1 MIQTL
6 PAISMASGCVESRG
20 DGCQVY
26 RHTPASPTQVG
37 EQNSTGQLS
46 VLWTSQ
52 PCAPNKETCVQESTL
67 RDDFAQQHVLH
78 CLQALAEHHGEVMF
92 VISQLRFSDYL
103 NRPCYSA
110 TTALFPRFSDIEK
123 RFRDGDFDVLVLHR
137 RYGVVIGEIKSVG
150 LHAGTAENSYQNLV
164 DDVAKRVRKAAWQL
178 NKSSEVLRYL
188 LHDLSPPPPVH
199 KALIL
204 PYITSNSLGA
214 VLEKYEDLKTTLCQC
229 LETETTDDAVQLC
242 LCSNQMS
249 DRTRPWEFTDD
260 VMSGLSHWWLRL
272 TTHEDDYSMTGDIYE
287 DIVARFCGPA
297 TTIRVHCS
305 SSPLMEVRNR
315 GDGVSEVGNRLRKL
329 VLTPQQI
336 DLLVTAPSRVF
347 LSGPCGT
354 GKTVVLVL
362 MALQWLY
369 QGHDVHI
376 VSSWVLGLAAS
387 YLVHHQLE
395 GTMQAYQNRSQPTG
409 KVHIHF
415 YNFQK
420 GEEEVTKS
428 INDLVNFAKNETLH
442 IVMDEVY
449 PDPTNNGSEVAI
461 LAKSYNQFVMELTAK
476 NREVHLWMAGAMH
489 NCIPY
494 GLEEK
499 QMLVPLRCVPVVQR
513 MLINVVD
520 LEKINIK
527 NYANR
532 IHHSCDGPNIIQ
544 LMHAGDGHAER
555 WPLECWQCGF
565 QIAEVLLQHLQIGCG
580 IPGMCER
587 DKENVSVQRKNVSV
601 RLNCSACLET

>member
-580 IPGMCER
+580 IPEAEPR
-587 DKENVSVQRKNVSV
+587 F
-601 RLNCSACLET
+601 SALWCW